1 MKRVGQVIRM
11 GSALCSE
18 KGGTGDKDGWYGR
31 VVCSEKGGTG
41 DKDGKYKGGV

>member
-18 KGGTGDKDGWYGR
+18 KGGTGDKDG
-31 VVCSEKGGTG
+31 
-41 DKDGKYKGGV
+41 KYKGGV